1 MVLLSEYKH
10 PDVEG
15 ERYKAKLL
23 GICVGVGLAMMFL
36 AMLCISY
43 NYYKHKVTTDDKN
56 EEPEASKKQ
65 PISRVKQPEHKQ
77 VEEITQDTR
86 F

>member
-15 ERYKAKLL
+15 ERAKARLI

-36 AMLCISY
+36 VMLCISY
-43 NYYKHKVTTDDKN
+43 NYYKHKGPAENKDEK
-56 EEPEASKKQ
+56 PEAQKKQ
-65 PISRVKQPEHKQ
+65 PISRVKQPEYNQ

>member
-15 ERYKAKLL
+15 ERYKARLI

-36 AMLCISY
+36 VMLCISY
-43 NYYKHKVTTDDKN
+43 NYYKHKVR
-56 EEPEASKKQ
+56 SKA
-65 PISRVKQPEHKQ
+65 R
-77 VEEITQDTR
+77 
-86 F
+86 